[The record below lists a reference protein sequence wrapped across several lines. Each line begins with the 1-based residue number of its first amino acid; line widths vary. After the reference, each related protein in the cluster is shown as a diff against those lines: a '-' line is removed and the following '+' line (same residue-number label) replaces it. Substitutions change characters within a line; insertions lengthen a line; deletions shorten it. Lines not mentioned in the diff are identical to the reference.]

1 MDPVLPLDIIDMI
14 AQKCVGPFT
23 ISVTL
28 SRLTL
33 PSTSKL
39 RVQRIPPAPLRLR
52 DVCKAF
58 DRGVL
63 LGLRDQFDR
72 HLRIAPNSFKETA
85 IYRAT
90 MASSSSKCRGNWL
103 YRPPHGSETGLQ
115 VSSYNREHHTLA
127 APYAMDNPNE
137 VQLRGKTCYHTL
149 KRGSGRLTMSFRQ
162 GIQITPVREVNLNYA
177 TLHRT
182 WHKISTN
189 GPELLS
195 AKTIHLLPWKEQK

>member
-137 VQLRGKTCYHTL
+137 VQLRGSMSWPLRVCDGPRSRNMLPYAE
-149 KRGSGRLTMSFRQ
+149 KRVGS
-162 GIQITPVREVNLNYA
+162 VDN
-177 TLHRT
+177 
-182 WHKISTN
+182 
-189 GPELLS
+189 ELPSGYSDHPCPRSQPKLRYS
-195 AKTIHLLPWKEQK
+195 PSNMAQDLD